1 MSHQDLTHSMTGAKG
16 EFLNRAY
23 ALDSTSAA
31 HDLYSEWA
39 ASYDRDLADG
49 AYASPLRAVEALLR
63 HLPSAATSDQ
73 LEKPALAVLD
83 AGCGTGMV
91 AECLVPSTQLTG
103 QSFVVDGVDLT
114 PGMLDVAREKDFYR
128 KLSTADLNEPLLIV
142 DGTYD
147 IVMCVGTLTKGHVG
161 PKVLS
166 EFVRVVKP
174 AGGLVVATVHD
185 EIWESGG
192 YKAEVENLQSAG
204 AVEVRGTDEFGIIE
218 GQSKGGRM
226 VVLRRS

>member
-1 MSHQDLTHSMTGAKG
+1 MSHQDLTHSMTGTNG
-16 EFLNRAY
+16 EFLQRAY

-31 HDLYSEWA
+31 HDLYSAWA
-39 ASYDRDLADG
+39 ASYDQDLSAG
-49 AYASPLRAVEALLR
+49 AYASPIRAAEALLR
-63 HLPSAATSDQ
+63 HLPSAASSEQ
-73 LEKPALAVLD
+73 AEKSAMTVLD

-91 AECLVPSTQLTG
+91 AECLIPSTQLTG
-103 QSFVVDGVDLT
+103 QNFVIDGVDLT
-114 PGMLDVAREKDFYR
+114 PGMLDVARDKDLYR

-166 EFVRVVKP
+166 ELVRVAKP
-174 AGGLVVATVHD
+174 GGGLIVATVHD

-192 YKAEVENLQSAG
+192 YKAEVEQLGSGG
-204 AVEVRGTDEFGIIE
+204 AVKMLSTNGFGLIE

-226 VVLRRS
+226 VVLRKE

>member
-1 MSHQDLTHSMTGAKG
+1 MTGTKG
-16 EFLNRAY
+16 EFLQRAY

-31 HDLYSEWA
+31 QDLYSEWA
-39 ASYDRDLADG
+39 ASYDQDLSAG

-63 HLPSAATSDQ
+63 HLPSAVSSEQAERLT
-73 LEKPALAVLD
+73 VLD

-91 AECLVPSTQLTG
+91 ADCLIPSTHLTG

-114 PGMLDVAREKDFYR
+114 PGMLDVARDKDLYR

-147 IVMCVGTLTKGHVG
+147 VVMCVGTLTKGHVG
-161 PKVLS
+161 PKVFS
-166 EFVRVVKP
+166 ELVRVVRP
-174 AGGLVVATVHD
+174 GGGLIVATVHD

-192 YKAEVENLQSAG
+192 YKAEVEHLESGG
-204 AVEVRGTDEFGIIE
+204 AVKILSTNEFGLIE
-218 GQSKGGRM
+218 GQGKGGRM
-226 VVLRRS
+226 VVLRRE